1 MKILRSACTYRAE
14 AAQGIG
20 RPLISVYSDY
30 AGRCEVLRLLLL
42 LLIEPTSQNIRDV
55 TCLFTHG
62 IKYIFYSHLLLITLC
77 DLTQMIFM
85 VKREKFKNLPSLSP
99 SLSLVLEKYAWQTVE
114 STSSISADEASRIL
128 GDELFLLL
136 QSLVMAVQVRD
147 VRAVIELEDYLGPKL
162 DSLQRT
168 LLRRLSNNVRK
179 KSLVD

>member
-62 IKYIFYSHLLLITLC
+62 IKYIFFSHLLLT
-77 DLTQMIFM
+77 
-85 VKREKFKNLPSLSP
+85 VKREKFKKLSFP
-99 SLSLVLEKYAWQTVE
+99 QPFVIT
-114 STSSISADEASRIL
+114 
-128 GDELFLLL
+128 
-136 QSLVMAVQVRD
+136 
-147 VRAVIELEDYLGPKL
+147 RA
-162 DSLQRT
+162 
-168 LLRRLSNNVRK
+168 
-179 KSLVD
+179 